1 MNEIK
6 YIDFLVLKIRCRN
19 LFELANSGFV
29 GNDNYGGRAT
39 IRHVSENRYA
49 YAFEVN
55 IHVEITCNSI
65 SD

>member
-29 GNDNYGGRAT
+29 GNDNYGGRD
-39 IRHVSENRYA
+39 VSENRYT

-55 IHVEITCNSI
+55 IHVEITCDSI